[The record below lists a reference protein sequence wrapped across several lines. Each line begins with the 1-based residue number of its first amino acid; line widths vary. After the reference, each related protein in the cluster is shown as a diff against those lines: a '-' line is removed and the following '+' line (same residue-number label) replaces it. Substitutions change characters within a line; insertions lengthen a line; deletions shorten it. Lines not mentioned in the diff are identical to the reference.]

1 MKRKL
6 ATTVLYTA
14 LGLTASAM
22 AQEDQIN
29 FSGKTLKAG
38 CQINGSVT
46 STQEAKLGEMSKRA
60 AALLALNDYLPII
73 GYGNDGIAKGVE
85 ITLLNSDS
93 SGLPP
98 GAESKS
104 ISLPRMRQKKSTSTF
119 SPAISRQ
126 KMR

>member
-14 LGLTASAM
+14 PGLTASAM

-46 STQEAKLGEMSKRA
+46 STQEARLGEMSKRA

-73 GYGNDGIAKGVE
+73 GYGNDGIAKGHC
-85 ITLLNSDS
+85 
-93 SGLPP
+93 
-98 GAESKS
+98 
-104 ISLPRMRQKKSTSTF
+104 
-119 SPAISRQ
+119 
-126 KMR
+126 